1 MGLGAPAQTTSGS
14 GSSQP
19 ISTLGWE
26 LPASI
31 WAQCGSS
38 QPCGVGAPMQLCMD
52 TSGVQWGLPPRL
64 AGSSRQ
70 CQWKL
75 PYKVYGSSRWCVKMS
90 GGSIQ
95 GIGREL
101 PQVGWELPQ
110 HIELFSEFKIQNVMV
125 KYHGQ

>member
-1 MGLGAPAQTTSGS
+1 MGAPTHTVNGD
-14 GSSQP
+14 GSSRP
-19 ISTLGWE
+19 NHKWERE
-26 LPASI
+26 LPANI
-31 WAQCGSS
+31 HLR
-38 QPCGVGAPMQLCMD
+38 VGAPSQYMGSVRELPAMWCGS
-52 TSGVQWGLPPRL
+52 THAVVHGYIGVQWGLPPRL

-95 GIGREL
+95 GIGWEL

-110 HIELFSEFKIQNVMV
+110 VGWELPQ
-125 KYHGQ
+125 